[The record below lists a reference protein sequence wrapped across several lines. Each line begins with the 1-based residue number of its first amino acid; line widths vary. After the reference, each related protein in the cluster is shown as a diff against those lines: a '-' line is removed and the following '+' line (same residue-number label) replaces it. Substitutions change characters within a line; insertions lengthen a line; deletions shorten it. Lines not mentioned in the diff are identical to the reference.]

1 MRAVRT
7 KAASIFEVLSLFVVA
22 FLLFIKSTWDHLE
35 SKIGMVNIKKKS
47 TKVTSANKYFP
58 YTLGDTGV

>member
-35 SKIGMVNIKKKS
+35 SKIGMVNIKKS